1 MSVACFLAEVV
12 ELLEEDD
19 FKFCKPFGRMCFFWR
34 PHMSMN
40 FGDDSPS
47 NVCRVY
53 VDSER
58 KDSSTSSTRECC
70 NVE

>member
-19 FKFCKPFGRMCFFWR
+19 FKFCTPLGRICFFWR
-34 PHMSMN
+34 PHMSMI
-40 FGDDSPS
+40 FGDYCPS

-58 KDSSTSSTRECC
+58 KDSTSSTRE
-70 NVE
+70 NVVGKY